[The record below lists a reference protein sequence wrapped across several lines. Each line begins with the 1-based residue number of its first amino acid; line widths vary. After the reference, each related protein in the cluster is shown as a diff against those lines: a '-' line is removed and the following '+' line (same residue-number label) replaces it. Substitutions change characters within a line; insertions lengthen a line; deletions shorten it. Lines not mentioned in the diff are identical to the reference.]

1 MITIKIIRMIMIDSC
16 STYDTLYDVRNI
28 VLYDEELTVDNV
40 EKSAIRLMFVSE
52 PYCRALLLY

>member
-28 VLYDEELTVDNV
+28 LWYDEVLTVHIV
-40 EKSAIRLMFVSE
+40 EKSAIRLMSVHGMSFK
-52 PYCRALLLY
+52 

>member
-1 MITIKIIRMIMIDSC
+1 MIDSC